1 MATHSSLTGADLHE
15 PKGVASAAAN
25 QVYVADG
32 AGSGTWTNVQGG
44 NTVIVESANDLPAA
58 SGGVRTL
65 AADTR
70 YLIAGD
76 INIGSD
82 RIVFS
87 NNSILHGYGTTI
99 STITSTTT
107 GNLFTASTNFR
118 VHELAVTC
126 ASGTVFACTGGAFE
140 DCFLYEFTINSC
152 SSVGSFTNWYSLFWQ
167 KGAVVSATTGLIMA
181 GTCNSFILDLVSF
194 LAGYGTAVDLGVA
207 TFNTCS
213 FNRCGFS
220 NASATAHIDIAAN
233 SANINAGY
241 EGRINFCTFNASA
254 TNVVLNSTKGDI
266 RWESFGNLNHPNS
279 RKAAQGYNHTSATTT
294 IGVGDGD
301 SGNPKV
307 TNNNTDFV
315 SAIADQFTISNA
327 GRFTYNGITDAEFLV
342 NVSVIGT
349 SASGTQ
355 TYAFYVAKNGTVV
368 TASKTEREFTST
380 AVGSPAPAM
389 AIVNLSTNDYLEVF
403 IENETGTN
411 DFDMTILNVEIG
423 EA

>member
-1 MATHSSLTGADLHE
+1 
-15 PKGVASAAAN
+15 
-25 QVYVADG
+25 
-32 AGSGTWTNVQGG
+32 
-44 NTVIVESANDLPAA
+44 
-58 SGGVRTL
+58 
-65 AADTR
+65 
-70 YLIAGD
+70 
-76 INIGSD
+76 
-82 RIVFS
+82 
-87 NNSILHGYGTTI
+87 
-99 STITSTTT
+99 
-107 GNLFTASTNFR
+107 
-118 VHELAVTC
+118 
-126 ASGTVFACTGGAFE
+126 
-140 DCFLYEFTINSC
+140 
-152 SSVGSFTNWYSLFWQ
+152 
-167 KGAVVSATTGLIMA
+167 MA

-194 LAGYGTAVDLGVA
+194 LTGYSTAVDLGVA

-220 NASATAHIDIAAN
+220 NAGATTHIDIAAS

-254 TNVVLNSTKGDI
+254 TNIVLNSSKGDLKWESL
-266 RWESFGNLNHPNS
+266 WESFGNLNHPNS
-279 RKAAQGYNHTSATTT
+279 RKAAQGYNHTAARTT

-301 SGNPKV
+301 AGNPKV

-315 SAIADQFTISNA
+315 SAVADQFTISNA
-327 GRFTYNGITDAEFLV
+327 GRFTYNGTTDAEFLV

-389 AIVNLSTNDYLEVF
+389 AIVDLSTNDYLEVF